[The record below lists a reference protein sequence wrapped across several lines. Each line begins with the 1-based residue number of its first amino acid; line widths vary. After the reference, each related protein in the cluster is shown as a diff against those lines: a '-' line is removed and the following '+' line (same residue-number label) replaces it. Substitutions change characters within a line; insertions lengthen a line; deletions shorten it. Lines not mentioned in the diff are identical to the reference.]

1 MTRLNHGRPA
11 FKAIDAGGGDRI
23 RTIAEELAASQRAR
37 SDSEP
42 KRCRNCGTRGQ
53 VMDGAC
59 RPCLADE
66 RVIKSA
72 NRRLNPRKSR
82 KGNAQGRLASF
93 DEPQEKIDRRALQR
107 QTDEA
112 RARIAARKRRISHA
126 PRPQAGP
133 RPVARAV
140 GTADLKKA
148 ERAVEDARKD
158 VLLARSDW
166 EQDILRGRYRKAQ
179 EELSLLRRQ
188 VNARRSLG

>member
-1 MTRLNHGRPA
+1 MTKLNHGRPA
-11 FKAIDAGGGDRI
+11 LRTTDAGGGERI

-42 KRCRNCGTRGQ
+42 RRCRSCGNRGH

-59 RPCLADE
+59 RACLADE

-72 NRRLNPRKSR
+72 NRKLHPRKNG
-82 KGNAQGRLASF
+82 KGNSQGRLAYV
-93 DEPQEKIDRRALQR
+93 DEPQGKIDRRALQR
-107 QTDEA
+107 QIDEA
-112 RARIAARKRRISHA
+112 RARIAARKRRVSHA

-133 RPVARAV
+133 RPGGRVV

-158 VLLARSDW
+158 LLMARSDW
-166 EQDILRGRYRKAQ
+166 EKDILRGRYRKAQ
-179 EELSLLRRQ
+179 EELSLLQRQ